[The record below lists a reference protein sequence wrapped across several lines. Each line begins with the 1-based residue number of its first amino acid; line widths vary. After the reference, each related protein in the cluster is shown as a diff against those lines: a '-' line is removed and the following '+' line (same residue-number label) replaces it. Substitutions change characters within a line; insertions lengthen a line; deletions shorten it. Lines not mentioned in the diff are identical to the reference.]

1 MKNKLINISNILAV
15 NKNYKL
21 FIILGIITI
30 IVYGPFICNGGI
42 GSGQDTR
49 ALRIGMNKSS
59 SLVSIV
65 TSRTSDTFMLHAPLG
80 SRLMKI
86 WIKYFK
92 EFHSLSILFSTVLLI
107 LVAYL
112 LYPIVKI
119 MLGQLVAVI
128 FSFFSILPIIASDII
143 ESHMMFA
150 SHYNVSIMFW
160 TLSLNYMNKYLLLKK
175 GKFYL
180 LSYLILI
187 ISLITFPLAIP
198 LLVLSAFY
206 PIVYET
212 GYLEKIRIKEI
223 RNKLYKYVV
232 PVALIFLAYYVYKI
246 YIVNSNYGIL
256 KFNIKSILQFL
267 YFYVVILV
275 EIPIVLIE
283 VIPHLLNGKVLL
295 GGSLTVLF
303 FIFIYKNYSS
313 LNHTSIID
321 RRKERRFIVLIMVTL
336 VGCSLFFFV
345 SQRGP
350 TTFGYANRYMFP
362 SFLMIS
368 ILAGLG
374 FKYIFNSRLRNI
386 IIPIA
391 VLWISSMIV
400 QLENFTLTAKYRR
413 LIINDFSNKINEID
427 LGYSPVVIACVP
439 GFLENNYNNEAI
451 FFPMDPWIGDFMS
464 GVSLYGDVNIKNIK
478 IFPFN
483 WGTIYREKKFLF
495 TDNYIEYNYHNHT
508 LYNSNLWYYVYNQK
522 SKISQLIKIQG
533 KTEFERLIEMINK
546 NRINYHPLIIR
557 ENLRN
562 FIKTNVLKFYKNIPK
577 I

>member
-1 MKNKLINISNILAV
+1 
-15 NKNYKL
+15 
-21 FIILGIITI
+21 
-30 IVYGPFICNGGI
+30 
-42 GSGQDTR
+42 
-49 ALRIGMNKSS
+49 
-59 SLVSIV
+59 
-65 TSRTSDTFMLHAPLG
+65 
-80 SRLMKI
+80 
-86 WIKYFK
+86 
-92 EFHSLSILFSTVLLI
+92 
-107 LVAYL
+107 
-112 LYPIVKI
+112 
-119 MLGQLVAVI
+119 
-128 FSFFSILPIIASDII
+128 
-143 ESHMMFA
+143 
-150 SHYNVSIMFW
+150 
-160 TLSLNYMNKYLLLKK
+160 
-175 GKFYL
+175 
-180 LSYLILI
+180 
-187 ISLITFPLAIP
+187 
-198 LLVLSAFY
+198 
-206 PIVYET
+206 
-212 GYLEKIRIKEI
+212 
-223 RNKLYKYVV
+223 
-232 PVALIFLAYYVYKI
+232 
-246 YIVNSNYGIL
+246 
-256 KFNIKSILQFL
+256 
-267 YFYVVILV
+267 
-275 EIPIVLIE
+275 
-283 VIPHLLNGKVLL
+283 
-295 GGSLTVLF
+295 
-303 FIFIYKNYSS
+303 
-313 LNHTSIID
+313 
-321 RRKERRFIVLIMVTL
+321 MVTL